1 MNSKLIRIA
10 GEAAIAIIVSV
21 ALSFVPL
28 QIMGH
33 AIDLAILPL
42 LFLAFRQGLLPGLL
56 SGLIFGLVNGLIV
69 GAGNLDWLRLGLDSI
84 LAYTLIGVAGIF
96 ARNTVR
102 TAFNRR
108 KSSTVLNVTTGTLLA
123 SLLSWV
129 THVLTS
135 SLTANTFLS
144 QQQADI
150 MSTLSNTWLTWCLTA
165 GLAILIFVLLAY
177 ILPTALIPKQT
188 RFLTRRE
195 QSHLLND

>member
-21 ALSFVPL
+21 ALSFVPFQL
-28 QIMGH
+28 MGH
-33 AIDLAILPL
+33 PIDLAILPL
-42 LFLAFRQGLLPGLL
+42 LFFAFRQGLLPGLL
-56 SGLIFGLVNGLIV
+56 GGLVFGLVNGLIV
-69 GAGNLDWLRLGLDSI
+69 GASHLDWLRLGLDSI

-108 KSSTVLNVTTGTLLA
+108 KSSTTLNLVTGTLLA
-123 SLLSWV
+123 SLLSWFS
-129 THVLTS
+129 HVLAS
-135 SLTANTFLS
+135 VLTTNTFLS
-144 QQQADI
+144 EQQANFI
-150 MSTLSNTWLTWCLTA
+150 PALTTTWMTWGLTA
-165 GLAILIFVLLAY
+165 LLAILIFVLLAY
-177 ILPTALIPKQT
+177 LLPQAFVPRQT